1 MTTPTTDLPRA
12 CILTIGDE
20 LLEGRVDTNSA
31 WISLALDRIGWR
43 VLETRHCRDNID
55 AITRNLEELSALAPL
70 VITTGGLGPTTDDL
84 TTDAVLRWAGAEAD
98 VHQPTLDRMLARFK
112 ERGLTMPEGNQ
123 KQAMY
128 PRGATPVP
136 NGKGTAMG
144 YIAERGQCLVASFP
158 GVPRE
163 MKPMVE
169 NALLPFLTERFPPR
183 AHRAVRK
190 LKIFGHPES
199 AVNALMAGITQ
210 NRPGIEVAYLVSY
223 PDVSLFFKVT
233 RTTEAE
239 AAALANELAVE
250 ARQRLGDKCYGENED
265 TLESVVGALLKAK
278 GLALATAESCTG
290 GLLSQRITD
299 IAGSSAYFIE
309 SDVTYHDGAKQ
320 RLLGVKS
327 ETLREF
333 GAVSAETCEEML
345 NGLLTR
351 SGASVGISVTGIAGP
366 GGGTAEKPVGLVYIG
381 WGDADGQEIR
391 EFHFAGERS
400 EIRQVAASTALDRL
414 RRFLLQK

>member
-1 MTTPTTDLPRA
+1 MTTQPTDLPRA

-43 VLETRHCRDNID
+43 VMETRHCRDDIG
-55 AITRNLEELSALAPL
+55 AITRNVEELGALAPL
-70 VITTGGLGPTTDDL
+70 VVTTGGLGPTTDDL
-84 TTDAVLRWAGAEAD
+84 TTDAVLRWAGVEAD
-98 VHQPTLDRMLARFK
+98 LHSPTLDRMAARFK
-112 ERGLTMPEGNQ
+112 ERGLIMPEGNK

-136 NGKGTAMG
+136 NTKGTAMG
-144 YIAERGQCLVASFP
+144 YIAERRGNLVATFP

-163 MKPMVE
+163 MKAMVE
-169 NALLPFLTERFPPR
+169 DTLLPFLRERFPPQ
-183 AHRAVRK
+183 AHRAVRT

-199 AVNALMAGITQ
+199 GVNALMEGITQ
-210 NRPGIEVAYLVSY
+210 ERAGIEVAYLVSY

-233 RTTEAE
+233 RPTHAE

-250 ARQRLGDKCYGENED
+250 ARKRLGDKCYGEDDD
-265 TLESVVGALLKAK
+265 TLESVVGTLLKSK
-278 GLALATAESCTG
+278 GLTLAVAESCTG
-290 GLLSQRITD
+290 GLVSQRMTD
-299 IAGSSAYFIE
+299 IAGSSAYFVE
-309 SDVTYHDGAKQ
+309 GDVTYQNGAKQ

-327 ETLREF
+327 ETLAEF

-345 NGLLTR
+345 TGILER
-351 SGASVGISVTGIAGP
+351 SGANLGISITGIAGP

-381 WGDADGQEIR
+381 WGDGDGQEVR
-391 EFHFAGERS
+391 EFRFAGERP
-400 EIRQVAASTALDRL
+400 EIRQLTASTALDRV